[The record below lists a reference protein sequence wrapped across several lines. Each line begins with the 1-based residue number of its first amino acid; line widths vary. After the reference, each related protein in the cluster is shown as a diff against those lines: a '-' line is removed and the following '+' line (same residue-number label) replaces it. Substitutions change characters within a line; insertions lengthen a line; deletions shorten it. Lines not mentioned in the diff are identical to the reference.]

1 MNEMNGLLTGSITLL
16 LWTVVIFGLGMY
28 KPKWPLFF
36 IKEPN
41 RFMVMALTLILFMV
55 AWTLKGEGERRLR
68 LAETEKQHAAQIAP
82 APEPVP
88 VPVPATEKPS
98 K

>member
-1 MNEMNGLLTGSITLL
+1 MNELNGLLTGSITLL

-41 RFMVMALTLILFMV
+41 RFMVLGLTLIFFMI
-55 AWTLKGEGERRLR
+55 AWTMKGEGEKQKRLE
-68 LAETEKQHAAQIAP
+68 ASAKEAVAQTAP

-88 VPVPATEKPS
+88 VPVPTPDKPA

>member
-1 MNEMNGLLTGSITLL
+1 MNELNGLLTGSITLL

-41 RFMVMALTLILFMV
+41 RFMVVALTLILFMV
-55 AWTLKGEGERRLR
+55 AWTMKGEGE
-68 LAETEKQHAAQIAP
+68 KQKRQEASAKEAAAQVAP

-88 VPVPATEKPS
+88 VPVPTPEKPA

>member
-16 LWTVVIFGLGMY
+16 LWTLLIFSLVMY

-41 RFMVMALTLILFMV
+41 RFMVLALTLVLFMV
-55 AWTLKGEGERRLR
+55 AWTLKGEGERRLI
-68 LAETEKQHAAQIAP
+68 LAETEKQQPAQI

-88 VPVPATEKPS
+88 VPVPVPASEKPA